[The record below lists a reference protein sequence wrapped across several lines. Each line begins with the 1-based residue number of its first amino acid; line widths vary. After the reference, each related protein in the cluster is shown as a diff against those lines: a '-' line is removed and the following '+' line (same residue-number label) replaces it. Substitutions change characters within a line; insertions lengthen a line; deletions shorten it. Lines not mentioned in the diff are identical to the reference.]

1 MGVYRIARRLNATAG
16 VLEGFIGV
24 DAETDEPVVVKRL
37 VGPWRPLASELDARL
52 EHLGPAPIPGLTQ
65 ALEVGRAKD
74 QLWLVQALVDAE
86 SLRQVMNVLAKQK
99 GFISPNEGLAV
110 VGRLSALLSTL
121 HGRPE
126 PLVHGDVCAST
137 VLLTP
142 DGNLLLADAALAL
155 SLESS
160 AVGPARSEPFALA
173 PEQLTQPPGPGTD
186 VFRLGLMLYE
196 LAVGRPLFCTGD
208 MAQALSLCQR
218 YTGLSKDAVAQVPEP
233 WRSLLVEMLAVEPID
248 RPTAATVE
256 QTLAAAAAKA
266 GWGAPEA
273 DISRLLKRAFPDRQ
287 SLATLAHGGTQ
298 LLEVTPLEGSPM
310 GPPALGDELEPKP
323 SGRFSALPA
332 VPSPAPPPMR
342 SSVSPPPMRSSASP
356 PPVRS
361 SASPVPVRHSPPSPP
376 TGAVVG
382 RISTRKMSRSEL
394 EAARHE
400 RGEPTPPPPAPSP
413 VDDPTEPKDA
423 RLGAL
428 LVEKALITAAQLAE
442 ARQQV
447 GTFGGTLA
455 EALAAIGACDE
466 DAIVVTLAGVT
477 KTPHLSARKLAELV
491 PPAEALSRV
500 SLELA
505 RKLDL
510 VPLGLKGGT
519 QLVVAMKDP
528 LDMDAQEQLKAASGL
543 RSIVAMR
550 AGENAIRRARNRF
563 YAQVDDGTPDWLERH
578 PGPSRPLPPPPIPSS
593 PSASALEPPVV
604 TGALLPQGL
613 PGDRAGAGESLEQGT
628 GRLAVS
634 LLSMMGERGQTVLA
648 LAATAAGLATRLGAS
663 VTDVER
669 VRFAAAALG
678 VANLQDGRPA
688 FEVPTVGA
696 LAQVLG
702 EHGWNSVEPL
712 VGPWLDWPSTLP
724 AEPPSQALCLAFGF
738 ALHAGTPRPRP
749 SQLGGALN
757 SFRARFQLPSALLEV
772 LVTEL
777 SGPG

>member
-24 DAETDEPVVVKRL
+24 NAETEQPVVVKRL
-37 VGPWRPLASELDARL
+37 LGPWRPLASDLDARL
-52 EHLGPAPIPGLTQ
+52 ENLGQEPIPGLTQ
-65 ALEVGRAKD
+65 AVEVGRAKD

-155 SLESS
+155 SLGPT

-173 PEQLTQPPGPGTD
+173 PEQLTQPAGPGTD

-196 LAVGRPLFCTGD
+196 LAVGRPLFYTGD
-208 MAQALSLCQR
+208 MAQALTLCQR
-218 YTGLSKDAVAQVPEP
+218 YTGLSKDAVVQVPEP

-256 QTLAAAAAKA
+256 QTLAAAAAKS
-266 GWGAPEA
+266 GWGPPEA

-298 LLEVTPLEGSPM
+298 LLEVTPLKGSPM
-310 GPPALGDELEPKP
+310 EPPALGDELEPKP

-356 PPVRS
+356 APMRS

-394 EAARHE
+394 EAARNE
-400 RGEPTPPPPAPSP
+400 RSEPTPPPPERSP
-413 VDDPTEPKDA
+413 VDDPTAPKDA

-477 KTPHLSARKLAELV
+477 KTPHLSSRKLAELV

-528 LDMDAQEQLKAASGL
+528 MDMDAQEQLKAASGL

-563 YAQVDDGTPDWLERH
+563 YAQDDDGTPDWLERR
-578 PGPSRPLPPPPIPSS
+578 PAPSRPLPPPPVPSS
-593 PSASALEPPVV
+593 PSALEPPVV
-604 TGALLPQGL
+604 TGALLPQVF
-613 PGDRAGAGESLEQGT
+613 PGDRASAAESLEQGT

-663 VTDVER
+663 MIDVER

-724 AEPPSQALCLAFGF
+724 TEPPSQALCLAFGF

-772 LVTEL
+772 LVAEL